1 MNFQAA
7 CHFAIIRFTPYPE
20 TREFVNVGI
29 VLVCAKTGY
38 FGFRLTEHFQRIR
51 AFFPELS
58 PPLISQSLR
67 CFGELLAD
75 HCVSEQPQEAFQWS
89 DIPLG
94 SQPMR
99 VLDNLLQLQE
109 SLLTCQDPGII
120 LSHNRAET
128 LSELFHH
135 YVERSFAQ
143 PRAYQK
149 QLIRSQVSRLLK
161 QHRLSRYFHPGKVG
175 DGTYQVPLDFVSK
188 PRAWHSTE
196 PAFAIQSLDLM
207 RHKDTS
213 KVYEYG
219 DAWLSRVKRLERASL
234 LPKLLF
240 AAALPSQEEALLSA
254 ALQVCDELRTNRV
267 LVEPVTNT
275 ASIVAFA
282 REVRTSSPLS

>member
-1 MNFQAA
+1 MNDQAA
-7 CHFAIIRFTPYPE
+7 CHYAVIRFTPYPE

-38 FGFRLTEHFQRIR
+38 FDFRLTEQLQRIR

-58 PPLISQSLR
+58 ASLIRLSLVR
-67 CFGELLAD
+67 FRELLAD
-75 HCVSEQPQEAFQWS
+75 HRASEQPQDVFQWS
-89 DIPLG
+89 EIPLG

-149 QLIRSQVSRLLK
+149 QLIRSQVFQLLK
-161 QHRLSRYFHPGKVG
+161 QHSLSRYFQPEKVG
-175 DGTYQVPLDFVSK
+175 DGTYHVPLDFVSK
-188 PRAWHSTE
+188 PRACHSTG
-196 PAFAIQSLDLM
+196 PTFAIQSLDLM
-207 RHKDTS
+207 RHHDTS

-219 DAWLSRVKRLERASL
+219 DAWLSRVKRLERLSV

-240 AAALPSQEEALLSA
+240 AAALPSQENSLLSA
-254 ALQVCDELRTNRV
+254 ALQVCDELRTTRV

-282 REVRTSSPLS
+282 REVQTSSPLS